1 MIRVL
6 VVHRVRLT
14 CDLIAAAL
22 KSESKIEVVGAAHC
36 AEQALAQIKDG
47 SVDLALINVNLP
59 EDGAFQLTRA
69 IALENHRNG
78 RQVKSLISG
87 LVQSKAAVL
96 RCVEEGA
103 SGYVLEDEGMDD
115 LVQKIC
121 AVHAGRFALPPG
133 MAGVLINR
141 VAELKRQVATIRT
154 LTTTESYGEVEEL
167 TAREMEVLRLI
178 ERNYSNQQI
187 ADTLVIELGTVK
199 NHVHNILRKL
209 DVNNRRHA
217 VIFARQMR
225 DRESANHRIGAGV
238 APATV
243 VVSAARPANYRL
255 SPKYAA

>member
-1 MIRVL
+1 M
-6 VVHRVRLT
+6 
-14 CDLIAAAL
+14 AAAL
-22 KSESKIEVVGAAHC
+22 KGAPEIEVVGTAQGT
-36 AEQALAQIKDG
+36 EQALAHIKDG

-78 RQVKSLISG
+78 LKVKSLISG

-115 LVQKIC
+115 LVQKIF
-121 AVHAGRFALPPG
+121 AAHAGRFALPPS
-133 MAGVLINR
+133 MAGLLINR

-154 LTTTESYGEVEEL
+154 LTTTETFGEVEEL
-167 TAREMEVLRLI
+167 TPRELEVLRLI

-209 DVNNRRHA
+209 DVDNRRHA

-225 DRESANHRIGAGV
+225 DRDNGSHRTGTSLASGLSPV
-238 APATV
+238 LV
-243 VVSAARPANYRL
+243 PANMAASVNSTTSAHR
-255 SPKYAA
+255 SARRYAA

>member
-1 MIRVL
+1 M
-6 VVHRVRLT
+6 
-14 CDLIAAAL
+14 AAAL
-22 KSESKIEVVGAAHC
+22 KSAPEIEVVGAAQGM
-36 AEQALAQIKDG
+36 EQALVRIKDG

-69 IALENHRNG
+69 IALENHRSG
-78 RQVKSLISG
+78 LQVKSLISG

-115 LVQKIC
+115 LVQKIV
-121 AVHAGRFALPPG
+121 AVHAGRFALPPS
-133 MAGVLINR
+133 MAGLLINR

-154 LTTTESYGEVEEL
+154 LTTTESFGEVEEL
-167 TAREMEVLRLI
+167 TPREIEVLRLI

-209 DVNNRRHA
+209 DVDNRRHA

-225 DRESANHRIGAGV
+225 DRENGSRRTGISHAPVH
-238 APATV
+238 APANVATSIN
-243 VVSAARPANYRL
+243 SAASAYR
-255 SPKYAA
+255 SARHYAA

>member
-14 CDLIAAAL
+14 CDLISAAL
-22 KSESKIEVVGAAHC
+22 NSAPEIEVVGAAHC
-36 AEQALAQIKDG
+36 AEQALAQVKEG

-69 IALENHRNG
+69 IAVENHRSG
-78 RQVKSLISG
+78 RCVKTLISG

-121 AVHAGRFALPPG
+121 AVHEGRFTLPPS
-133 MAGVLINR
+133 MAGLLINR

-154 LTTTESYGEVEEL
+154 LTATETFGEVEEL
-167 TAREMEVLRLI
+167 TPREFEVLRLI

-209 DVNNRRHA
+209 DVDNRRHA
-217 VIFARQMR
+217 VIFARQLR
-225 DRESANHRIGAGV
+225 DQRHAARHTTAQPANLSN
-238 APATV
+238 APAHL
-243 VVSAARPANYRL
+243 AAPSSRIAQQHA
-255 SPKYAA
+255 S